1 MSDLALCFENFT
13 SDFVPSHWINLFVSW
28 LLFCG
33 GSFFLIHFVYQ
44 LITFIGDT
52 VLHVLQQQSSKKS
65 KSSDLKYDI
74 FGWVIL
80 AVGIVVWVGFA
91 KSNLPPPP
99 SS

>member
-52 VLHVLQQQSSKKS
+52 VFTCSTAAEFQEEQE
-65 KSSDLKYDI
+65 
-74 FGWVIL
+74 
-80 AVGIVVWVGFA
+80 
-91 KSNLPPPP
+91 
-99 SS
+99 